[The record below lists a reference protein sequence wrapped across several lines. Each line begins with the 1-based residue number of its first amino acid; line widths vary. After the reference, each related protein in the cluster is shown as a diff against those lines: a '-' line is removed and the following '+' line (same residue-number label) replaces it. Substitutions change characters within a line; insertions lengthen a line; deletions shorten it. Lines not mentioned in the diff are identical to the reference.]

1 MSKFDVMIGFRS
13 APAGRRS
20 GTMWRWA
27 GVLLATWLGLTRVPA
42 QSDSGVAGITEPFLD
57 VTVSA
62 PVAGTVTARC
72 FAEGDFVKKGQVI
85 LELDK
90 ALEELA
96 VTRRKLVMET
106 LKTDLEGT
114 RHLFATT
121 KSVSKDDLDK
131 KELEY
136 RVAEV
141 DYRMAVE
148 QLRRRQIMAPIDGYV
163 TEILLEVGED
173 CRAQD
178 PVLRLVDTRQCY
190 FVANVEAKAGHG
202 LGTGQKANLRIEAGT
217 GPIAV
222 AGAVT
227 FVSPVV
233 DPASGLLKVKILFVN
248 PDGKFRPGVAGEL
261 QLKPAGP

>member
-1 MSKFDVMIGFRS
+1 MNNSYTAISFSVARVFRRTETVRWF
-13 APAGRRS
+13 ACVLLGVLS
-20 GTMWRWA
+20 GTARVWA
-27 GVLLATWLGLTRVPA
+27 ASEGR
-42 QSDSGVAGITEPFLD
+42 VAGITEPLLD
-57 VTVSA
+57 VTVSV

-90 ALEELA
+90 RIEELA
-96 VTRRKLVMET
+96 MTRRQLVVET

-114 RHLFATT
+114 RHLFSTT

-141 DYRMAVE
+141 DYQTAVE
-148 QLRRRQIMAPIDGYV
+148 QLRRRQIVAPIDGFIA
-163 TEILLEVGED
+163 EILPEVGED

-178 PVLRLVDTRQCY
+178 PVVRIVDTRQCY
-190 FVANVEAKAGHG
+190 FVANVDAKAGHG
-202 LGTGQKANLRIEAGT
+202 LGKDQKMALSIEAGASPT
-217 GPIAV
+217 AV
-222 AGAVT
+222 EGVVT
-227 FVSPVV
+227 FVSPIV
-233 DPASGLLKVKILFVN
+233 DPASGLMKVKILFLN
-248 PDGKFRPGVAGEL
+248 REGNIRPGVAGEL